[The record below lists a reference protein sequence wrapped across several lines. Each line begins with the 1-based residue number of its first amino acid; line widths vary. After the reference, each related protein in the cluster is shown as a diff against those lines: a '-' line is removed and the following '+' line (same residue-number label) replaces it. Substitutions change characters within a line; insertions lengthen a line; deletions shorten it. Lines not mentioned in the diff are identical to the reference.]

1 MKNIKKKYLDKMFH
15 VKHCWSIGN
24 TGRKEKYMKHWTGRG
39 LKESDYLLFME
50 VRNACCGSDYI
61 SARVQIRGYLNA
73 MLDYCMIDDND
84 QYFRMVAEADHVI
97 KSILRH
103 RRRNKL

>member
-1 MKNIKKKYLDKMFH
+1 MKY
-15 VKHCWSIGN
+15 
-24 TGRKEKYMKHWTGRG
+24 WTGRG

-73 MLDYCMIDDND
+73 MLDYCMIDNTD
-84 QYFRMVAEADHVI
+84 QYFRMVEEADHVI

-103 RRRNKL
+103 RRRNKWWK